1 MAKKSETFSGLGF
14 FADNQNLSA
23 FSGCCSV
30 CRPRPLTR
38 RGQWDGPC
46 FRFIS
51 LVPQPTGLNSSN
63 EVTNVCP
70 RRGRRSSLRLHV
82 VAVRCVSSHIDSQT
96 QLRCFS
102 KSASAHR
109 HVSRPPMQLLA
120 LYRIVFFFPLQ
131 VCVVTSQTPCD
142 SQLRTMGTFK

>member
-1 MAKKSETFSGLGF
+1 MRLSAAWVF

-30 CRPRPLTR
+30 VALTR

-102 KSASAHR
+102 KSAAAHR